1 MKFMPVNRH
10 IRISF
15 EEQKEEESVLLLP
28 DDYQKKEDPYQVAKV
43 IGVSDDIRFI
53 VVPGDKV
60 LVDKKMIQE
69 IKTKDFGTITLI
81 LDNYV
86 MGVIPKGNQI

>member
-1 MKFMPVNRH
+1 MKFLPVNRH

-15 EEQKEEESVLLLP
+15 EEHKEEESVLLLP
-28 DDYQKKEDPYQVAKV
+28 DDYQKKEDPYQVARV
-43 IGVSDDIRFI
+43 VGVSDDVRFV

-86 MGVIPKGNQI
+86 MGVIPKGK

>member
-1 MKFMPVNRH
+1 LKFLPVNRH

-15 EEQKEEESVLLLP
+15 EEEKEEESVLLLP
-28 DDYQKKEDPYQVAKV
+28 DDYQKKEEPYQIAKV

-53 VVPGDKV
+53 AVPGDRV

-69 IKTKDFGTITLI
+69 IKVKDFGTITLI

-86 MGVIPKGNQI
+86 MGVIPKGT

>member
-1 MKFMPVNRH
+1 MKFIPVNRH

-28 DDYQKKEDPYQVAKV
+28 DDYQKKEDPYQVATV
-43 IGVSDDIRFI
+43 VGVSDDLRFI
-53 VVPGDKV
+53 AVPGDKI
-60 LVDKKMIQE
+60 LVDKK

-86 MGVIPKGNQI
+86 MGIIPKGN

>member
-1 MKFMPVNRH
+1 LKFIPVNRH

-15 EEQKEEESVLLLP
+15 EEQEKEESVLLMP
-28 DDYQKKEDPYQVAKV
+28 DDYQKEEELYQIASV
-43 IGVSDDIRFI
+43 IGVSDDVRFI

-69 IKTKDFGTITLI
+69 IKTNNFGTICLI

-86 MGVIPKGNQI
+86 IGVILKGA